1 MKFKKVIICGLAFL
15 GLATVA
21 SCKPVENDNN
31 TNENQKVTYTVTFD
45 SKGGSAVT
53 NATVEENGKVTKPA
67 DPTKE
72 GYTFKGWLLNG
83 VSYDFNKEVTG
94 NITLVASW
102 EENTTQADVTYTV
115 TFDSK
120 GGSNVTAVTVKE
132 NTKVTKPTDPTKEG
146 YTFKGWLLDGVS
158 YDFNKD
164 VTGNITLV
172 ASWEENTTPTPV
184 GDLITTYGPLNP
196 KYASSAG
203 SSDGGNV
210 NLETLGAA
218 TVVADDNETPGTL
231 FAGSGSLSEIG
242 EVKVTSVSGTYEGA
256 YIIFNKVSSATGY
269 NVSIKKKSESS
280 FKLLDDKNV
289 YVSEVNSTTM
299 RADILGLSKGE
310 YDFKIT
316 TSNNASE
323 SFPTTGVLNVAEY
336 DRSGYAH
343 FNYNEG
349 VGAYNNDGTLKENAI
364 VLYVTN
370 ANKNTV
376 SLEYD
381 GVTVNGIGNILNS
394 VGQACGETGHENEC
408 KKSSGGKTYY
418 GKANTNQGILKKL
431 ADANIPLVIRFV
443 GVIDNSGNNGVST
456 TFAANST
463 GLIEGLTSYDSND
476 YGGSVGD
483 NGHMARMKSAK
494 NVTIE
499 GVGNNAILDGWGIH
513 FICETAATSLGKN
526 FEVRNLAFVNTPEDA
541 IGMEGQQEG
550 GAITAGVERCWVHHN
565 SFYCPHISSPAESD
579 KGEGDGSC
587 DFKRGQYFTMSY
599 NYFEGCHK
607 TNLIGS
613 SDSSLQFNISFHHNL
628 WYNCGSRIPLLR
640 QANIHFYNNYIYGD
654 ITDKSA
660 GLSYVSSIRANAYL
674 FAEAN
679 YYEGCKNTY
688 DMKSGA
694 VKSYENSYVEC
705 FGTLSGSGVNFVN
718 DREQSVT
725 ASCKYGSTSYQ
736 NFDTNSTLFYYDST
750 NKVSDC
756 YLTSS
761 YVAKQECIKFS
772 GSQYRTVLNNAKMTT
787 GAVSNK
793 TTPTKA
799 IDLSSGSFTATL
811 ASTKGASEK
820 DGIYYSNITGFTS
833 SSCKFKDQGITFKL
847 TESATVT
854 IAVEGSY
861 GVYAGQIVRSD
872 GKVMLSGAGTAVLT
886 PGIYYVCSSAMDKE
900 STVTAL
906 SFEKYDST
914 AYSTKIKAIAQELYA
929 AIPADLTAS
938 IDCYNAVVK
947 AINAYNSVA
956 ESERTGLTDPTAK
969 LAQVVALYKA
979 YVEEEI
985 NKIGTVTENS
995 LELINNAQYAVNVL
1009 NAMDK
1014 TATPSNLAT
1023 LTAAI
1028 NTYEG
1033 FAVTN
1038 AINAINAIGEVDLT
1052 EAKKTL
1058 IENALVAY
1066 EILSDEQAEQVT
1078 NYATLTA
1085 AVNAYNSLYDFAL
1098 VNNSIVEMDL
1108 EDPVKVSEAIK
1119 LYDSLSDEDK
1129 AKLTCQD
1136 KLNQIL
1142 VQYVIN
1148 QIDALPETPTRAY
1161 TETINN
1167 IKAQYDTLSEAQKAL
1182 VTNYQSLLDKETYI
1196 ATLPSTEVSVTYDFS
1211 TGWTNAAGNDITTM
1225 TGLSVS
1231 SAATATAI
1239 SKSKF
1244 AYVSEVSVKV
1254 KTNDKGSTTYKV
1266 SASEDGTTWTEIAS
1280 FKNTDNNTYHEYVA
1294 SVTQSFEN
1302 PVFIKVEVISTKG
1315 ASNPKEANVEFIT
1328 IKYLA

>member
-1 MKFKKVIICGLAFL
+1 MKFKKVIIFGLAFL
-15 GLATVA
+15 GLATIA

-53 NATVEENGKVTKPA
+53 TATVEENGKVTKPA
-67 DPTKE
+67 DPTKD

-83 VSYDFNKEVTG
+83 VSYDFNKEVTE

-115 TFDSK
+115 TFDSN

-146 YTFKGWLLDGVS
+146 YTFKGWLLDDVS

-172 ASWEENTTPTPV
+172 ASWEENTTPTPAGDT

-431 ADANIPLVIRFV
+431 AEANIPLVIRFV

-499 GVGNNAILDGWGIH
+499 GVGNNAMLDGWGIH

-660 GLSYVSSIRANAYL
+660 GLSYVSSVRANAYL

-799 IDLSSGSFTATL
+799 IDLSSGTFTATL

-854 IAVEGSY
+854 IGIEGSY

-969 LAQVVALYKA
+969 LAQVVSLYKA
-979 YVEEEI
+979 YAEEEI

-1085 AVNAYNSLYDFAL
+1085 AVNAYNNLYDFAL
-1098 VNNSIVEMDL
+1098 VNNMIVETELDNPVSMAETIKAYNSLTAEQKALL
-1108 EDPVKVSEAIK
+1108 EVEDKYSQIKVS
-1119 LYDSLSDEDK
+1119 
-1129 AKLTCQD
+1129 
-1136 KLNQIL
+1136 
-1142 VQYVIN
+1142 YVIYN
-1148 QIDALPETPTRAY
+1148 VGLLPETIKVSDGALVNTAKELY
-1161 TETINN
+1161 DDLTTEEKT
-1167 IKAQYDTLSEAQKAL
+1167 L
-1182 VTNYQSLLDKETYI
+1182 VTNYEKLE
-1196 ATLPSTEVSVTYDFS
+1196 
-1211 TGWTNAAGNDITTM
+1211 
-1225 TGLSVS
+1225 
-1231 SAATATAI
+1231 TAI
-1239 SKSKF
+1239 SQYDELAAQAIECTFTYDGKNLV
-1244 AYVSEVSVKV
+1244 VSNSNVTVSG
-1254 KTNDKGSTTYKV
+1254 KG
-1266 SASEDGTTWTEIAS
+1266 GTTQAEIAG
-1280 FKNTDNNTYHEYVA
+1280 NNYLSGLKMESST
-1294 SVTQSFEN
+1294 SVTFTTSKTMTLTLH
-1302 PVFIKVEVISTKG
+1302 VTGGKKIKVDGKSYKIPSTG
-1315 ASNPKEANVEFIT
+1315 VLTIENLAAGSHTIT
-1328 IKYLA
+1328 KDTTNTLLYYLQLV